1 MRTLLA
7 GVVLLAGLA
16 AGASPQGPGL
26 VLGLQADKPVYL
38 PGERISV
45 TLEVTNPAPDSH
57 RLTFR
62 TSQRFDLALE
72 DAAGREI
79 WRWSRGRY
87 FLQVIGEEI
96 LKSGS
101 GGLSFR
107 TAIPAPSARGRYLL
121 RGWLTSTGPPLITT
135 TTIQVR

>member
-7 GVVLLAGLA
+7 GAVLLAALV
-16 AGASPQGPGL
+16 AGAGPQGPEL
-26 VLGLQADKPVYL
+26 ILGLRADKPVYL
-38 PGERISV
+38 LGERIPV
-45 TLEVTNPAPDSH
+45 TLKVTNPAPDSH

-72 DAAGREI
+72 DAGGREI

-87 FLQVIGEEI
+87 FLQVIGEEN

-107 TAIPAPSARGRYLL
+107 TTIPAPSAPGRYLL

-135 TTIQVR
+135 ATIQVR

>member
-7 GVVLLAGLA
+7 GAVLLAALA
-16 AGASPQGPGL
+16 AGAGPQGTGL
-26 VLGLQADKPVYL
+26 VLGLRADKPVYL
-38 PGERISV
+38 PGERIPV

-72 DAAGREI
+72 DAGGREV

-101 GGLSFR
+101 DGLRFR
-107 TAIPAPSARGRYLL
+107 TEVPAPSARGRYLL
-121 RGWLTSTGPPLITT
+121 RGWITSTGPPLTT
-135 TTIQVR
+135 STTIQVR